1 MTKPAA
7 KPFVSRASNTSDGM
21 AALTRLPGVII
32 TAFQQWKVIEIIV
45 REYKPKKT
53 HEQDKLHGKWCKE
66 AAAQGDMTAEE
77 YRGYTKLHFGV
88 PILCRDSEEYQAAY
102 ERVVAPLPYEEKLQL
117 MQLPFDFAV
126 TRGMTTKQK
135 AEFLDECWR
144 HFTGLGFR
152 LTDPNLKG
160 FNPNEYR
167 EVA

>member
-1 MTKPAA
+1 MGKP
-7 KPFVSRASNTSDGM
+7 KPFVSRASTIAEAM
-21 AALTRLPGVII
+21 AAIGRLPSILTQAIQEWGCV
-32 TAFQQWKVIEIIV
+32 EIIV
-45 REYKPKKT
+45 RKYEKKKT

-88 PILCRDSEEYQAAY
+88 PILCRDSDDYWEAFNS
-102 ERVVAPLPYEEKLQL
+102 VVAYLDYEQRMQL

-144 HFTGLGFR
+144 HFTSLGFR
-152 LTDPNLKG
+152 LTDPGLKG
-160 FNPNEYR
+160 ISADEYR

>member
-1 MTKPAA
+1 MSKSAA
-7 KPFVSRASNTSDGM
+7 KPFVSRVSNTSDGM
-21 AALTRLPGVII
+21 AALTRLPGVIL
-32 TAFQQWKVIEIIV
+32 TAFQQWKAIEIIV

-88 PILCRDSEEYQAAY
+88 PILCRDSEDYREAFNN
-102 ERVVAPLPYEEKLQL
+102 VVAYLDYEQRMQL

-160 FNPNEYR
+160 FNPTEYR